1 MTPPIVKRFLISLEN
16 NKWLGLLIFAL
27 SLGSSAVIASQP
39 DPKPPEQQY
48 QVIGQLAF
56 RVPPPAFTSTGTQ
69 LQEQGRVISRE
80 FLLSPKVLLGTAER
94 LQLTQERVL
103 EIRDKKL
110 KITLPGEGTTEEEK
124 RAQGADSAPQVI
136 NLEFIDTNKANA
148 ELVLETLMQ
157 EMVDYSRW
165 LNASQLRARIEAL
178 SQRLGKVQKDL
189 TNAEEKFYR
198 YISKEGSELL
208 AVQDGS
214 LFSAITSSQQR
225 QREIRLSLKE
235 IEGQINSL
243 SRQLGLT
250 PDQAYTSAALSADP
264 IISNLRSR
272 ILESELQLER
282 LQKDLRPEHPAIVQ
296 LQKDIQVSESQLRQ
310 RAGEVIGKDGILA
323 PLPAKI
329 RKESNLDP
337 TRQELASQLVAL
349 QTQRE
354 GLVQQLDS
362 LGKTE
367 RDLRLQYE
375 KFPDKQL
382 QQARLVQGVEFQRVI
397 YQNILTALVDAQSA
411 EAETVG
417 SLTVAQPPVAR
428 ELPIRANNKNRLLI
442 LLGGAGLGIL
452 GGLGAI
458 FLRAVVDDKLYASSE
473 VRDALNARGVL
484 LLGELPF
491 IGDPRQDEKERR
503 NPILTDAEPNY
514 LAFYERFR
522 SKLRCL
528 GSETS
533 KVVIMT
539 SISHG
544 EGKTLCA
551 YNLAIAAALAGR
563 RTLLI
568 EADLRQASEA
578 EEIGITPDPVAQQE
592 PLLYYA
598 ARAKA
603 IRLVPSIENLSIL
616 PSPSPQKQAAAI
628 LESSELQLLLKD
640 VRGRFDIVV
649 IDTPCLSQ
657 CNDALLIEP
666 LTDGLIIVTRLGY
679 TRSSLLGEAVDQ
691 LTEAEVVVL
700 GSVIN
705 GVEDMMSPQEDQE
718 NQAPIFANFGEGAPT
733 SEKSEEEKVEV

>member
-48 QVIGQLAF
+48 QAIGQLAF

-69 LQEQGRVISRE
+69 LQEQGRIISRE
-80 FLLSPKVLLGTAER
+80 ILLSPKVLLGTAER
-94 LQLTQERVL
+94 LRLTQERVL

-110 KITLPGEGTTEEEK
+110 KITLPGDELTKEDK
-124 RAQGADSAPQVI
+124 RAQGTDSAPQVI
-136 NLEFIDTNKANA
+136 NLEFIDNNKANA
-148 ELVLETLMQ
+148 ELVLETLMK
-157 EMVDYSRW
+157 EMVEYSRW

-264 IISNLRSR
+264 IISNLRTR

-296 LQKDIQVSESQLRQ
+296 LEKDIQVSESQLRQ

-354 GLVQQLDS
+354 GLVQQLES

-428 ELPIRANNKNRLLI
+428 ELPVRANKKNRLLI
-442 LLGGAGLGIL
+442 LLGGAGLGVL

-458 FLRAVVDDKLYASSE
+458 FLRAVIDDKLYASSE
-473 VRDALNARGVL
+473 VRDALNARGLL
-484 LLGELPF
+484 LLGDLPF
-491 IGDPRQDEKERR
+491 IGEPRQDDSGR

-522 SKLRCL
+522 SKLRRL

-551 YNLAIAAALAGR
+551 YNLAIASALAGR

-578 EEIGITPDPVAQQE
+578 EEIDVTPDPVAQKE

-616 PSPSPQKQAAAI
+616 PSPGPQKQAAAI

-640 VRGRFDIVV
+640 VRGRFDIVI

-666 LTDGLIIVTRLGY
+666 LTDGLIIVTRPGY
-679 TRSSLLGEAVDQ
+679 TRSSLLGEAIDQ

-705 GVEDMMSPQEDQE
+705 GVENLASPQEDQE
-718 NQAPIFANFGEGAPT
+718 NPEFIFANGGENGAS
-733 SEKSEEEKVEV
+733 SENREENKVEV